1 MKNSVSGIAWVV
13 LYLFLALAPLVL
25 VASAH
30 PPAGRPFLVE
40 FSVALGFVGLA
51 MMGLQFALI
60 ARFKPVAAPFG
71 IDALTKFHKQVSYV
85 ALTFILAHPILLFIQ
100 NGSKYLPLLNVV
112 TAPWRARFAVCAVV
126 LLLVL
131 IGLSVARKR
140 LRLSYEAWQ
149 WTHGMLAVAVVVL
162 ALAHIEGVG
171 YYTSG
176 DVKRPL
182 FWALAGVLVAMLAWI
197 RLLKPLIRLRHPW
210 RIAAIKPEHGDAT
223 TMLIEPVN
231 HSGFEFQ
238 PGQFGWIIVGTTP
251 FARVHH
257 PFSFSSAADGNSGG
271 RVALTIKAAGDFTSR
286 ISSFPLD
293 TKVYVDGPHG
303 VFTMDRQQAQ
313 GYVFIGGGVGITPLY
328 SMLLTM
334 RERDDVRPVVL
345 LYASRSWEDVIFREE
360 LEALEAEMPNLR
372 VVHVLHD
379 APPDWTGET
388 GRIDAGTIRRHVP
401 ASQYK
406 RLEFFICGAP
416 AMLDAM
422 EKLLLSIG
430 VPASRLN
437 TERFDFV

>member
-1 MKNSVSGIAWVV
+1 MKNSLTGVGWVL
-13 LYLFLALAPLVL
+13 LYLFLALAPLLL

-40 FSVALGFVGLA
+40 LSVALGFVGLA

-71 IDALTKFHKQVSYV
+71 IDALTKFHKQVAYL
-85 ALTFILAHPILLFIQ
+85 ALAFILAHPILLFIQ
-100 NGSKYLPLLNVV
+100 DSSKYLPLLNVV
-112 TAPWRARFAVCAVV
+112 TAPWRARFAVSAV
-126 LLLVL
+126 LLLLAL

-149 WTHGMLAVAVVVL
+149 WSHGILAVAVVVL
-162 ALAHIEGVG
+162 ALAHIQGVG

-176 DVKRPL
+176 DIKRAL
-182 FWALAGVLVAMLAWI
+182 FWLLAGVLVATLVWI

-210 RIAAIKPEHGDAT
+210 RIVAIEPDRGDAT
-223 TMLIEPVN
+223 TIVVEPVD
-231 HSGFEFQ
+231 HSGFAFQ
-238 PGQFGWIIVGTTP
+238 PGQFAWIIVDRSP
-251 FARVHH
+251 FARVAH
-257 PFSFSSAADGNSGG
+257 PFSLSSGADGNRNG
-271 RVALTIKAAGDFTSR
+271 RVALTIKAAGDFTNR
-286 ISSFPLD
+286 IRSYHVG

-334 RERDDVRPVVL
+334 QAREDVRPVIL
-345 LYASRSWEDVIFREE
+345 LYASRRWEDVIFRDQ
-360 LEALEAEMPNLR
+360 LEALEESMPNLR
-372 VVHVLHD
+372 VVHVLGD
-379 APPDWTGET
+379 PPAGWTGET
-388 GRIDAGTIRRHVP
+388 GRIDAEIIGRHVP
-401 ASQYK
+401 ARHYD
-406 RLEFFICGAP
+406 RFEFFICGSP

-422 EKLLLSIG
+422 ENLLLSMGI
-430 VPASRLN
+430 PPRRLN